1 MIRNGFTLG
10 LVLIVAEV
18 AHAQTEEELAQLA
31 DLLAEVEETGDIDGL
46 LDDETIA
53 EAIGDVEAA
62 SDPVDEV
69 AGDAEVDL
77 TDLPDDAID
86 NLPTEEEL
94 ADLIGDPDDLDFD
107 DLDLG
112 DLDLGDLDVSD
123 PPNVVL
129 PPEPEYC
136 PYEDE

>member
-1 MIRNGFTLG
+1 M
-10 LVLIVAEV
+10 
-18 AHAQTEEELAQLA
+18 
-31 DLLAEVEETGDIDGL
+31 
-46 LDDETIA
+46 LDDAAIA
-53 EAIGDVEAA
+53 ELIGDADAA

-69 AGDAEVDL
+69 AGDAASEPVDEVDL

-94 ADLIGDPDDLDFD
+94 ADLID
-107 DLDLG
+107 DLG
-112 DLDLGDLDVSD
+112 DLDISD
-123 PPNVVL
+123 PPNVLL